1 MKNEYTFDE
10 ASENEAMYTNKTSDF
25 MESDNSSTESK
36 VTVDPTKEIRHRKIK
51 CGIFNTLISAGIN
64 AIPIVTEMVKN
75 KKNGIPNKINKI
87 DVVKFVVSTAF
98 PVLETVDAAF
108 LNDKLSDKFR
118 LKDVRNVT
126 NIMMIYP
133 AAHKALNDF
142 VKKTVNANNGQ
153 AVVEEKTDATARTW
167 LGIANLVTPY
177 VTDKMTNKD
186 LSVGQKFKS
195 VLPVP
200 ILGRLIRV
208 ATRNNPE
215 LQKIY
220 DSGTDLI
227 RFASSASHSIGNM
240 GAVRSK
246 PNSTI
251 NKSVSTVSNIADT
264 LGEFVGISRGG
275 YGFNG
280 YGNNFNGGFN
290 NGYGSSYWR

>member
-10 ASENEAMYTNKTSDF
+10 ASENEAMYTNKTPDF
-25 MESDNSSTESK
+25 MENDNSSTESK
-36 VTVDPTKEIRHRKIK
+36 TTIDPTKEIRHRKIK

-75 KKNGIPNKINKI
+75 KKNGVPNKINKI
-87 DVVKFVVSTAF
+87 DVVKFAVSTAF

-108 LNDKLSDKFR
+108 LNDKLSDKFH

-126 NIMMIYP
+126 NIVMTYP
-133 AAHKALNDF
+133 AAHRALNDF

-167 LGIANLVTPY
+167 LGVANLVTPY

-186 LSVGQKFKS
+186 LSIGQKFKS

-215 LQKIY
+215 LQKVY

-246 PNSTI
+246 PNSI
-251 NKSVSTVSNIADT
+251 VSKSASTVSNIADT
-264 LGEFVGISRGG
+264 LGEFVGISRGR

-290 NGYGSSYWR
+290 NGYGSSYWG